1 MESVSYR
8 FDELWMPPAERA
20 PVVLSQTTAP
30 LLMVVPDCVMADAAS
45 ESLSRAHSLIGA
57 VARAA
62 VEALTGFRPLSQLT
76 RWLEPSAISGLSLAM
91 RHGDWQGAVI
101 AKVRAE
107 TVSDTVIEGVA
118 QLAIPG
124 RRLAIAI
131 RLEWRRGHWAC
142 TDLSVLLPGSHL
154 VNRRYE

>member
-1 MESVSYR
+1 MYSDTCYFE
-8 FDELWMPPAERA
+8 ELWLPPAQREPVTVSQPPPLALVADPPAED
-20 PVVLSQTTAP
+20 LTK
-30 LLMVVPDCVMADAAS
+30 
-45 ESLSRAHSLIGA
+45 AHALIGA

-62 VEALTGFRPLSQLT
+62 VEALTGFRPINQLT

-91 RHGDWQGAVI
+91 RNGEWTGAAV

-107 TVSDTVIEGVA
+107 TSDDNVIEGVA

-131 RLEWRRGHWAC
+131 RLEQRLGHWIC

-154 VNRRYE
+154 VSRH

>member
-1 MESVSYR
+1 MESVSYH
-8 FDELWMPPAERA
+8 FEELWLPPAERE
-20 PVVLSQTTAP
+20 PVTMSQTTAAA
-30 LLMVVPDCVMADAAS
+30 LTAVPDSVLADSAS
-45 ESLSRAHSLIGA
+45 ETLSRAHCLIGA

-62 VEALTGFRPLSQLT
+62 VEALTGFRPLGQLT

-91 RHGDWQGAVI
+91 RHGDWQGATI

-118 QLAIPG
+118 QLAVSR

-154 VNRRYE
+154 ISRL